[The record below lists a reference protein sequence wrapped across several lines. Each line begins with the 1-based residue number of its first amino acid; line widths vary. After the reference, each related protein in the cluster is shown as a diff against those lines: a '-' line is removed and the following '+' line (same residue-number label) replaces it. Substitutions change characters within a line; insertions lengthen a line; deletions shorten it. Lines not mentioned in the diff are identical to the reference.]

1 MCEESRPHPS
11 PSLAPPSSPTSYSP
25 PSPPRMPSGLDS
37 FSALSVSAY
46 LRALADVG
54 HTLLVSIHQ
63 PRAAIWEMF
72 DRVSV
77 KKDGRGWCEWIPRA
91 AIWEMCDRMRLGME
105 GSATTCW

>member
-1 MCEESRPHPS
+1 
-11 PSLAPPSSPTSYSP
+11 
-25 PSPPRMPSGLDS
+25 MPSGLDS

-77 KKDGRGWCEWIPRA
+77 EGWKEATPHGVWMDAAWCE
-91 AIWEMCDRMRLGME
+91 
-105 GSATTCW
+105 